1 MEEIRMKK
9 MLLAIFLM
17 LISIWCF
24 CFGVADN
31 FAPLLY
37 ASIIL
42 LFISILVF
50 AVGYSSDEKK

>member
-1 MEEIRMKK
+1 MRK

-31 FAPLLY
+31 FAALLY

-50 AVGYSSDEKK
+50 AIGYSSDEKKK